1 MLRVRFL
8 SRTDEG
14 EERWEGACRALGEGK
29 YAFEHAGAR
38 YHVSAGERLVVRCAG
53 ELNYLLELDAARETA
68 LTIATPY
75 GELSAG
81 VRTENLTV
89 QSGQD
94 GHTVFAEYLVDI
106 GGEGQRR
113 LLTIEFTQGGEA

>member
-14 EERWEGACRALGEGK
+14 EERWEGTCRALGEGK

-38 YHVSAGERLVVRCAG
+38 YHVSAG

-94 GHTVFAEYLVDI
+94 GHTVLAEYLVDI
-106 GGEGQRR
+106 GGEQQRR
-113 LLTIEFTQGGEA
+113 LLTIEFTQGEEA